1 MRFQA
6 QIISVQNKSK
16 SNNLTFAA
24 GTGLMDFS
32 RPKVMGIINTTP
44 DSFYRG
50 SRQRGTDEALRTAEK
65 MIGEG
70 ADILDIGGYSS
81 RPGAGEVSEEEELL
95 RVLSVT
101 EAVHKNFP
109 GTPISVDTFRSTVAK
124 ACLEVGAAIVNDISA
139 GTHSEDM
146 FKTVASFNASMVLMH
161 MRGTPATMG
170 KLTEY
175 ADLVTEVAVYL
186 KGRVDAAQ
194 QAGINDLIVDPGF
207 GFAKTIDQNFEML
220 GHLYHFQICGR
231 PVLAGL
237 SRKSMV
243 WKTLG
248 TNPEGALNGTTAL
261 NMTALLKGA
270 SILRVHDVKPAAEC
284 VNLFVRMENSS
295 QV

>member
-243 WKTLG
+243 WKTL
-248 TNPEGALNGTTAL
+248 EQ
-261 NMTALLKGA
+261 
-270 SILRVHDVKPAAEC
+270 ILRGRSTVPQH
-284 VNLFVRMENSS
+284 
-295 QV
+295 